1 MPLRCG
7 REGFHGV
14 PLLTRTAAGRGPG
27 GDRDPALPAS
37 SLAPRPPPLGAGRCG
52 EHQAG
57 TPVRLP
63 APHTQ
68 TPGAPPTGVHSSLP
82 GSHGALPSRRPEAMR
97 WAGTPQMAVWG
108 RGGDPLTMAV
118 SVSNAE
124 DDKFPVAS
132 PANEQPYCT
141 YSLSKQ
147 IQLVLCKI
155 RGHFGNRSRCKIH
168 LKDRSA

>member
-14 PLLTRTAAGRGPG
+14 PLLIRTATGRGPG

-37 SLAPRPPPLGAGRCG
+37 SLAPRPPPPGVWAARRAPGRSAG
-52 EHQAG
+52 
-57 TPVRLP
+57 PP

-68 TPGAPPTGVHSSLP
+68 TPGAPPTGVHIWTSSLP

-108 RGGDPLTMAV
+108 RGGDPLRWQFPFLTLKTTSFPSQAWPVNNHAV
-118 SVSNAE
+118 LTA
-124 DDKFPVAS
+124 F
-132 PANEQPYCT
+132 
-141 YSLSKQ
+141 L
-147 IQLVLCKI
+147 
-155 RGHFGNRSRCKIH
+155 NRSSSF
-168 LKDRSA
+168 SAKSEAILETGVVARFT